1 LLIGLIIA
9 KALFG
14 YEVKNEF
21 STRESLITTQ

>member
-14 YEVKNEF
+14 YVVKNEF
-21 STRESLITTQ
+21 SREFLIITQ